1 MEISIDRKVKE
12 LIPDFKVGVL
22 TYHHIEVGSSP
33 QMLKGR
39 FRLFQESLVLDLEGM
54 EVNSLPGISE
64 WRDVFKKTGTDP
76 NRYRPANEA
85 LYRRIQ
91 KQQFLNPVH
100 SAADVNNFFSLRYEI
115 PLGIY
120 DLNEIN
126 GNVTITIG
134 DADSSYPA
142 INGRDVSMGGKLL
155 SADDIGPF
163 GSPYVDSKRTAC
175 TEETTKALQIVY
187 LKPSMKEEEANKL
200 LRSLSDMFTQVHGG
214 TSDIQIIR

>member
-1 MEISIDRKVKE
+1 MEISIDPKVKE

-22 TYHHIEVGSSP
+22 TYHHIEVGGSP

-39 FRLFQESLVLDLEGM
+39 FRLFQESLVLDLEGK
-54 EVNSLPGISE
+54 EVTSLPGISE
-64 WRDVFKKTGTDP
+64 WRALFKKTGTDP

-100 SAADVNNFFSLRYEI
+100 SAVDVNNFFSLRYEI

-120 DLNEIN
+120 DLAHLK
-126 GNVTITIG
+126 GDVTITLG
-134 DADSSYPA
+134 QEGSSYPA
-142 INGRDVSMGGKLL
+142 INGRDVSMEGKLL
-155 SADDIGPF
+155 SADENGPF

-175 TEETTKALQIVY
+175 TEETSEALQIVY
-187 LKPSMKEEEANKL
+187 LRPSMKEEEANKL
-200 LRSLSDMFTQVHGG
+200 LQSLSEMFIQVHGG
-214 TSDIQIIR
+214 TSDIQIIH